1 MLEILCI
8 YKAASRGFSKGGSC
22 AELMLQR
29 TGGNDASDVSFGGQS
44 TGIEWTMNGDQIH
57 LGSQAQLRKIWLLRF
72 IDFLLFSPP
81 RLFIHGLD
89 LPATSLLYS
98 LWSWIEMC
106 ALPYHQVSFPPP
118 RHTHTHTHAHTRTHA
133 HTQAGMPTLFPEHL
147 LKPFRN
153 F

>member
-29 TGGNDASDVSFGGQS
+29 TGGNDASDISFGGQS
-44 TGIEWTMNGDQIH
+44 TGIEWTMNGNQIH

-89 LPATSLLYS
+89 LPATSLLCS

-106 ALPYHQVSFPPP
+106 ALTYHQVPPP
-118 RHTHTHTHAHTRTHA
+118 PPTHTHTHTQSVIPRCNAFY
-133 HTQAGMPTLFPEHL
+133 FPHST
-147 LKPFRN
+147 
-153 F
+153 